1 MSMIPSTE
9 FMILEHKNSY
19 VDKMVGVLDYLTQ
32 QKDLLNHQ
40 YVIIG
45 THLFTKIYLDYII
58 KTNFSAIKII
68 YIHFKNVP

>member
-9 FMILEHKNSY
+9 FMILEHKNNY
-19 VDKMVGVLDYLTQ
+19 VEKMVGVLDHLTQ

-45 THLFTKIYLDYII
+45 THLFAENYSEFII
-58 KTNFSAIKII
+58 KTKYSATKII

>member
-1 MSMIPSTE
+1 MIPSTE
-9 FMILEHKNSY
+9 FMILEHKNNY
-19 VDKMVGVLDYLTQ
+19 VEKMVGVLDYLTH

-45 THLFTKIYLDYII
+45 THLFAKYYLEYFVKTKHSE
-58 KTNFSAIKII
+58 TKII